1 MNADRILIFLAL
13 KGEVKTIRCKRQ
25 RNVFRSERHTRN
37 KLLLRVVSCFVVG
50 VQDDEGHGANR
61 PAPGLVLREGDL
73 TWRCSSPGCVP
84 RRCRLVW
91 RGGRGSCSWPLK
103 GVANSRIAQAVG
115 VSIPTVVSWRRRYQA
130 GVCGGWGTRPARG
143 VPGRCLGSGSWPLP
157 WRRLPR
163 GTGSRTGGAGCWP
176 PTWASATP
184 PWRGCGAAMGS
195 SPGGRGPSSTP
206 PTPSWWAG
214 SPTWRACTWR
224 PPRDNAV
231 VLCVD
236 EKSQI
241 QAPGRTAPMPPMQPG
256 GIERR
261 AHDYTRHGA
270 SALFAALQVATGRV
284 AAVCEPRHR
293 RTELLVF
300 LRQVARAYPDEE
312 LHLMMDNH
320 ATHKTP
326 EVRAWLETN
335 PRVHVH
341 FTPTGASWPNM
352 VELFFSVIDRAAI
365 RRGVF
370 TSVKDLNTK
379 IRAFINGWNQRRHP
393 FTWTKTPDEILTKC
407 QPKTN

>member
-1 MNADRILIFLAL
+1 MLLAA
-13 KGEVKTIRCKRQ
+13 Q
-25 RNVFRSERHTRN
+25 
-37 KLLLRVVSCFVVG
+37 
-50 VQDDEGHGANR
+50 
-61 PAPGLVLREGDL
+61 
-73 TWRCSSPGCVP
+73 
-84 RRCRLVW
+84 
-91 RGGRGSCSWPLK
+91 

-115 VSIPTVVSWRRRYQA
+115 VSVPTVVSWRRRYQA
-130 GVCGGWGTRPARG
+130 GGVRGLEDAPRSGRPRQVPRERVVAATLAPPPKRYGVTHWSSRLLARHLGIGNATVARVWRSLWDPALEVGDLQVLHRPRAGGQGHRRG
-143 VPGRCLGSGSWPLP
+143 GPVPG
-157 WRRLPR
+157 
-163 GTGSRTGGAGCWP
+163 A
-176 PTWASATP
+176 
-184 PWRGCGAAMGS
+184 
-195 SPGGRGPSSTP
+195 
-206 PTPSWWAG
+206 
-214 SPTWRACTWR
+214 